1 MTASDPPTLAT
12 GKICSIEILAT
23 DIDRHRSLA

>member
-12 GKICSIEILAT
+12 GKICSIETPAT
-23 DIDRHRSLA
+23 DIDRSAKF